1 MKQFL
6 KIMLN
11 DLKAENF
18 SRSELIKYGIIGPL
32 VLLLITIIF

>member
-6 KIMLN
+6 NIMLN
-11 DLKAENF
+11 DLREENF
-18 SRSELIKYGIIGPL
+18 TKSELIKYGIIGPL